1 MPENSI
7 PMTKEGVAKL
17 QTELESLKLDRKT
30 VADHIHTARELGTSQ
45 NDAEYDNA
53 KQEQSLLEGKILE
66 IEDVLRRAVMIDE
79 EGAHHASHV
88 VIGSGVKVRQDG
100 KTRHYQIV
108 GKPEANAAEGLIS
121 NESPLGAA
129 LLGRTKGDEVDVEV
143 PRGVIKL
150 KVLAID

>member
-1 MPENSI
+1 MPENSV

-17 QTELESLKLDRKT
+17 QSELESLKLDRKT

-79 EGAHHASHV
+79 EGAHHASNV

-121 NESPLGAA
+121 NESPLGSA
-129 LLGRTKGDEVDVEV
+129 LLGRSKGDEVEIEV

>member
-1 MPENSI
+1 MPENSF

-17 QTELESLKLDRKT
+17 ATELEALKLDRKT

-53 KQEQSLLEGKILE
+53 KQEQSVLEGKILE
-66 IEDVLRRAVMIDE
+66 IEDVLRRAVIIDE
-79 EGAHHASHV
+79 EGAHHASRV
-88 VIGSGVKVRQDG
+88 VIGSGVRVRQDG
-100 KTRHYQIV
+100 KTHHYQIV

-129 LLGRTKGDEVDVEV
+129 LLGRSKGDEVEVEV
-143 PRGVIKL
+143 PRGLIRL

>member
-1 MPENSI
+1 MPENSV

-17 QTELESLKLDRKT
+17 QSELESLKLDRKT

-79 EGAHHASHV
+79 EGAHHASSV

-100 KTRHYQIV
+100 KARHYQIV

-121 NESPLGAA
+121 NESPLGSA
-129 LLGRTKGDEVDVEV
+129 LLGRSKGDEVEVEV

>member
-1 MPENSI
+1 
-7 PMTKEGVAKL
+7 MTKEGVAKL
-17 QTELESLKLDRKT
+17 QSELESLKLDRKT

-79 EGAHHASHV
+79 EGAHHASNV
-88 VIGSGVKVRQDG
+88 VIGSGVKGRQDG

-121 NESPLGAA
+121 NESPLGSA
-129 LLGRTKGDEVDVEV
+129 LLGRSKGDEVEVEV

>member
-1 MPENSI
+1 MPQNSV

-17 QTELESLKLDRKT
+17 QSQLEALKRERIT
-30 VADHIHTARELGTSQ
+30 VAEHIHTARELGTSQ

-53 KQEQSLLEGKILE
+53 KQEQGLLEGRILE
-66 IEDVLRRAVMIDE
+66 VEDVLRRAVMIDE
-79 EGAHHASHV
+79 ASAHQASHV
-88 VIGSGVKVRQDG
+88 VVGSGVKVRQDG

-129 LLGRTKGDEVDVEV
+129 LLGRAKGDEVEVQV
-143 PRGVIKL
+143 PRGVIKI